1 MEELSFVGKSVPRKD
16 GAEKVTGRA
25 LYTVDMVLP
34 GMLWGKILRSPYP
47 HAKILHIDT
56 TRAEKLPGVKAVI
69 TGKDTLGIKHG
80 FVETPRYPPDQYP
93 LAMDR
98 VRYIGEEVA
107 AIAALDEYIAEEA
120 LSLIRV
126 DYEELPAVFDPEEAM
141 KPEAPEIHA
150 SHPKVKEPYKNI
162 GGKTE
167 TGWGN
172 VEKGFSESY
181 LVREDR
187 FEGQLRTHC
196 YMEPQATLAS
206 FDLSGKLNVW
216 TSSQGPFIKRAKL
229 ATTLGLPFNNVRVL
243 KAYVG
248 GAYGGKIDLF
258 SHEFCASLLSI
269 KAKRPV
275 KIVCTRE
282 EVFEAAR
289 HGQPILVELKTGVK
303 KDGTL
308 VAQQVKVI
316 NNSGAYRGSGVVVIF
331 LCWGFAMLAYRI
343 PNLKYEGYSVYT
355 NNPVRAP
362 QRGHGAPNFRFA
374 VESQM
379 DMIAEDLGID
389 PVEIRLKNARQKGE
403 VLPNGDSVKN
413 CGLIEC
419 IQKAAEAT
427 QFKEKYGRNKSL
439 VEQKIRKGI
448 GMGVS
453 SYFSGSLIYPNTS
466 AAIVKLNDDGTVSL
480 ITGALDIGQGAETI
494 LCQIVAE
501 ELGVLMDDIR
511 VVAADTETT
520 PVDIGSWIS
529 GGAYVS
535 GNAVKIAASDARR
548 QLFEVAAKELEANP
562 EELIAKNREIFVKGS
577 PGRSISFT
585 QAVAASI
592 AKHRGNPIIGQGHYR
607 TMKDVPTHPSLA
619 TTKGRWS
626 DNYAFDAQVAEVEVD
641 MQTGQVK
648 LVKATTAHDCGFPIN
663 PLLVEGQI
671 DGQVSMAQ
679 GHALW
684 EEVLMENGKTLTKS
698 FLDYKIPCAKDM
710 VESQYI
716 DVITEGYQKDR
727 PYNTKEVGEG
737 YVSGMVAAIAN
748 AVYDATGMRIKTLPI
763 LPEKISMGLQGK
775 RDKNGNNV
783 LKNKRY

>member
-1 MEELSFVGKSVPRKD
+1 MEGLTYIGKSIPRKD
-16 GAEKVTGRA
+16 GFEKAVGKA
-25 LYTVDMVLP
+25 IYTVDIVLP

-47 HAKILHIDT
+47 HAKILNIDT
-56 TRAEKLPGVKAVI
+56 SQAERLPGVKAVI

-98 VRYIGEEVA
+98 VRYIGEEIAAVA
-107 AIAALDEYIAEEA
+107 AIDEYIAEEA
-120 LSLIRV
+120 LSLIKV

-141 KPEAPEIHA
+141 KPEAPEIHPT
-150 SHPKVKEPYKNI
+150 HPKLKEPYKNI

-167 TGWGN
+167 TGWGDI
-172 VEKGFSESY
+172 EKGFAESY
-181 LVREDR
+181 IVREDR

-196 YMEPQATLAS
+196 YMEPQATVAS
-206 FDLSGKLNVW
+206 FDHTGKLNVW

-229 ATTLGLPFNNVRVL
+229 AKTLGLSLNNVHVH
-243 KAYVG
+243 KTYVG

-269 KAKRPV
+269 KTGKPV
-275 KIVCTRE
+275 KIVCTRQE
-282 EVFEAAR
+282 IFEAYR
-289 HGQPILVELKTGVK
+289 HGQPIIVELKTGVK

-308 VAQQVKVI
+308 NAQQVKII
-316 NNSGAYRGSGVVVIF
+316 NNAGAYRGSGVVVIF
-331 LCWGFAMLAYRI
+331 LCWGFIMLPYRI

-362 QRGHGAPNFRFA
+362 QRGHGAPNLRFA

-379 DMIAEDLGID
+379 DMIAEQLGID
-389 PVEIRLKNARQKGE
+389 PIEIRLKNARQKGE
-403 VLPNGDSVKN
+403 NLPNGDYVRN

-419 IQKAAEAT
+419 IERVAKET
-427 QFKEKYGRNKSL
+427 QFKEKYGKARL
-439 VEQKIRKGI
+439 QEGQRYRKGI
-448 GMGVS
+448 GIGVS
-453 SYFSGSLIYPNTS
+453 SYFSGSLIYPNSS
-466 AAIVKLNDDGTVSL
+466 ASLVKLNDDGTVTL
-480 ITGALDIGQGAETI
+480 LTGALDIGQGVETI
-494 LCQIVAE
+494 LSQILAE
-501 ELGVLMDDIR
+501 ELGVSVEDIR
-511 VVAADTETT
+511 VVSADTETT

-535 GNAVKIAASDARR
+535 GNAVKMAASDARR
-548 QLFEVAAKELEANP
+548 QLFEVAAEILEARP
-562 EELIAKNREIFVKGS
+562 EDLLARNREIYVKDS
-577 PGRSISFT
+577 PGRSISFSE
-585 QAVAASI
+585 AVSTSI
-592 AKHRGNPIIGQGHYR
+592 MKRHGNPIIGKGHYR
-607 TMKDVPTHPSLA
+607 TMKDVPVHPSLA

-641 MQTGQVK
+641 IKTGQVK
-648 LVKATTAHDCGFPIN
+648 VLKATTAHDCGFPIN

-684 EEVLMENGKTLTKS
+684 EEVLMENGKTLTTS

-710 VESQYI
+710 IETHYI
-716 DVITEGYQKDR
+716 DVITETYEKDR
-727 PYNTKEVGEG
+727 PYRTKEVGEG

-748 AVYDATGMRIKTLPI
+748 AVYDATGVRIKKLPI
-763 LPEKISMGLQGK
+763 YPEKILMGLK
-775 RDKNGNNV
+775 EKKKNN
-783 LKNKRY
+783 L

>member
-1 MEELSFVGKSVPRKD
+1 MEELSFIGKSVPRKD
-16 GAEKVTGRA
+16 GVEKATGRA

-56 TRAEKLPGVKAVI
+56 TRAEKLLGVKAVI

-93 LAMDR
+93 IAMDR

-107 AIAALDEYIAEEA
+107 AVAAIDEYIAEEA
-120 LSLIRV
+120 LSLIQV

-141 KPEAPEIHA
+141 KPEAPEIHP
-150 SHPKVKEPYKNI
+150 SHPKVKEPYKNV

-167 TGWGN
+167 SGWGD
-172 VEKGFSESY
+172 VEKGFAQSY

-216 TSSQGPFIKRAKL
+216 TSGQGPFIKRAKL
-229 ATTLGLPFNNVRVL
+229 ATTLGLPFSNVRVL

-248 GAYGGKIDLF
+248 SAYGGKVDLF

-269 KAKRPV
+269 KTQRPV
-275 KIVCTRE
+275 KIVYTRE
-282 EVFEAAR
+282 EVFESAR
-289 HGQPILVELKTGVK
+289 HGQPIIVELKTGIQ

-308 VAQQVKVI
+308 LAQQAKVI

-331 LCWGFAMLAYRI
+331 LCWGFIMIPYRI
-343 PNLKYEGYSVYT
+343 PNLKYEGYSIYT

-362 QRGHGAPNFRFA
+362 QRGHGAPNLRFA

-379 DMIAEDLGID
+379 DMIAEELKMD
-389 PVEIRLKNARQKGE
+389 PVEIRLKNARQRDE
-403 VLPNGDSVKN
+403 ILPNGDSVKN
-413 CGLIEC
+413 CGLVEC
-419 IQKAAEAT
+419 IQRAAETT
-427 QFKEKYGRNKSL
+427 QFKVKYGKNKSL
-439 VEQKIRKGI
+439 EGQRIRKGI
-448 GMGVS
+448 GMGTS

-480 ITGALDIGQGAETI
+480 LTGALDIGQGAETI

-501 ELGVLMDDIR
+501 ELGVSIEDIK

-520 PVDIGSWIS
+520 PIDIGAWIS

-548 QLFEVAAKELEANP
+548 QLFEVAAHELEANP
-562 EELIAKNREIFVKGS
+562 QDLIAKNREIFVRGS

-592 AKHRGNPIIGQGHYR
+592 AKRRGNPIMGQGHYR
-607 TMKDVPTHPSLA
+607 TMKDVPAHPSLA

-641 MQTGQVK
+641 METGQVK
-648 LVKATTAHDCGFPIN
+648 LLKAVTAHDCGFPIN

-684 EEVLMENGKTLTKS
+684 EEVLMEKGKTLTKS

-710 VESQYI
+710 VESRYI
-716 DVITEGYQKDR
+716 DVITERYEKDR

-748 AVYDATGMRIKTLPI
+748 AVYNATGVRVKKLPI
-763 LPEKISMGLQGK
+763 LPENILMGLK
-775 RDKNGNNV
+775 ERGN
-783 LKNKRY
+783 KPR

>member
-1 MEELSFVGKSVPRKD
+1 MEELSFIGKSVPRKD
-16 GAEKVTGRA
+16 GVEKATGKA
-25 LYTVDMVLP
+25 LYTVDMALP

-56 TRAEKLPGVKAVI
+56 TLAEKLLGVKAVI

-93 LAMDR
+93 IAMDR

-107 AIAALDEYIAEEA
+107 AVAATDEYIAEEA
-120 LSLIRV
+120 LSLIQV

-141 KPEAPEIHA
+141 KPEAPEIHP
-150 SHPKVKEPYKNI
+150 SHPKVREPYKNV

-167 TGWGN
+167 SGWGD
-172 VEKGFSESY
+172 VEKGFAQSY

-216 TSSQGPFIKRAKL
+216 TSGQGPFIKRAKL
-229 ATTLGLPFNNVRVL
+229 ATTLGLPFSNVRVL

-248 GAYGGKIDLF
+248 GAYGGKVDLF

-269 KAKRPV
+269 KTQRPV
-275 KIVCTRE
+275 KIVYTRE
-282 EVFEAAR
+282 EVFESAR
-289 HGQPILVELKTGVK
+289 HGQPIIVELKTGVQ

-308 VAQQVKVI
+308 LAQQAKVI

-331 LCWGFAMLAYRI
+331 LCWGFIMVPYRI
-343 PNLKYEGYSVYT
+343 PNLKYEGYSIYT

-362 QRGHGAPNFRFA
+362 QRGHGAPNLRFA

-379 DMIAEDLGID
+379 DMIAEELKMD
-389 PVEIRLKNARQKGE
+389 PVEIRLKNARQRGE
-403 VLPNGDSVKN
+403 ILPNGDSVKN
-413 CGLIEC
+413 CGLVEC
-419 IQKAAEAT
+419 IQKAAETT
-427 QFKEKYGRNKSL
+427 QFKVKYGKNKSL
-439 VEQKIRKGI
+439 EGQKIRKGI
-448 GMGVS
+448 GMGTS

-480 ITGALDIGQGAETI
+480 LTGALDIGQGAETI

-501 ELGVLMDDIR
+501 ELGVSIEDIK

-520 PVDIGSWIS
+520 PIDIGAWIS

-548 QLFEVAAKELEANP
+548 QLFEVAAQELEANP
-562 EELIAKNREIFVKGS
+562 QDLIAKNREIVVRGS

-585 QAVAASI
+585 QAVASSI
-592 AKHRGNPIIGQGHYR
+592 AKGRGNPVMGQGHYR
-607 TMKDVPTHPSLA
+607 TMKDVPAHPSLA

-641 MQTGQVK
+641 METGKVK
-648 LVKATTAHDCGFPIN
+648 LLKATTAHDCGFPIN

-684 EEVLMENGKTLTKS
+684 EEVLMEKGKTLTTS

-710 VESQYI
+710 TETEHV
-716 DVITEGYQKDR
+716 DVITERYEKDK

-748 AVYDATGMRIKTLPI
+748 AVYDATGVRVKTFPI
-763 LPEKISMGLQGK
+763 LPEKILMGLK
-775 RDKNGNNV
+775 EKGN
-783 LKNKRY
+783 KPR

>member
-1 MEELSFVGKSVPRKD
+1 
-16 GAEKVTGRA
+16 
-25 LYTVDMVLP
+25 
-34 GMLWGKILRSPYP
+34 
-47 HAKILHIDT
+47 
-56 TRAEKLPGVKAVI
+56 
-69 TGKDTLGIKHG
+69 
-80 FVETPRYPPDQYP
+80 VETPRYPPDQYP

-107 AIAALDEYIAEEA
+107 AVAAIDEYVAEEA
-120 LSLIRV
+120 LDLIQV
-126 DYEELPAVFDPEEAM
+126 DYEELPGVFDAEEAM
-141 KPEAPEIHA
+141 KPEAPEIHP

-167 TGWGN
+167 SRWGN
-172 VEKGFSESY
+172 VEKGFDESY

-196 YMEPQATLAS
+196 YMEPQATLAN

-216 TSSQGPFIKRAKL
+216 TSSQGPFIKRSKL

-269 KAKRPV
+269 KARRPV
-275 KIVCTRE
+275 KVVCTRE
-282 EVFEAAR
+282 EVFEASR

-331 LCWGFAMLAYRI
+331 LCWGFIMLCYRI
-343 PNLKYEGYSVYT
+343 PNLKYEGFSVYT

-362 QRGHGAPNFRFA
+362 QRGHGAPNLRFA

-379 DMIAEDLGID
+379 DAMAEELGID
-389 PVEIRLKNARQKGE
+389 PVEIRLKNARQKGD
-403 VLPNGDSVKN
+403 VLPNEDSVRN
-413 CGLIEC
+413 CGLVEC
-419 IQKAAEAT
+419 IERAAEAT
-427 QFKEKYGRNKSL
+427 RFKERYGKRKAQ
-439 VEQKIRKGI
+439 EGQRIRRGI

-453 SYFSGSLIYPNTS
+453 SYFSGSLIYPNAS

-480 ITGALDIGQGAETI
+480 LTGALDIGQGAETI

-501 ELGVLMDDIR
+501 ELGVSMDDIR

-520 PVDIGSWIS
+520 PVDIGAWIS

-535 GNAVKIAASDARR
+535 GNAVKMAASDARR
-548 QLFEVAAKELEANP
+548 QLFEVAAQELEANP
-562 EELIAKNREIFVKGS
+562 EDLMAKNREIYVKGS
-577 PGRSISFT
+577 TGRSISFT

-592 AKHRGNPIIGQGHYR
+592 AKRRGNPIMGQGHYR
-607 TMKDVPTHPSLA
+607 TMKDIPAHPSLA

-641 MQTGQVK
+641 MQTGRVK

-663 PLLVEGQI
+663 PLIVEGQI

-684 EEVLMENGKTLTKS
+684 EEVWMKKGKTLTTS
-698 FLDYKIPCAKDM
+698 FLDYKIPCAKDL
-710 VESQYI
+710 VESHYV
-716 DVITEGYQKDR
+716 DVITERYEKDT
-727 PYNTKEVGEG
+727 PYRTKEVGEG

-748 AVYDATGMRIKTLPI
+748 AVYDATGVRVKTLPI
-763 LPEKISMGLQGK
+763 LPEKILMGLK
-775 RDKNGNNV
+775 EKGN
-783 LKNKRY
+783 KPR